1 MTDPL
6 TGLFPQPFQAG
17 ASSFVELLGQTTTP
31 GSTSVEMSGTPLPDR
46 LRAMMVEGTTI
57 VALTWSDG
65 VVMVG
70 DRRATAGN
78 YIAHTDMRKVFQA
91 DGMSVIGIS
100 GSAGPAMAL
109 ARVFATELE
118 HYEKVEGE
126 PLSLEGKS
134 NQLANMVRG
143 NLPMA
148 MQGLVVVPLFA
159 GVDHRT
165 GEASIFE
172 YDPVGGRYLARDH
185 AAAGSGSLTAR
196 SILKRAADPS
206 APLDTAV
213 NAALDALF
221 EAADQDSAT
230 GGPDLVRGIYPIVAV
245 VDGDGYRE
253 LDEGDV
259 EARSRA
265 LVDASRG

>member
-1 MTDPL
+1 MTD
-6 TGLFPQPFQAG
+6 GLRDLYPRPFQAG
-17 ASSFVELLGQTTTP
+17 SSSFLELLAGARDP
-31 GSTSVEMSGTPLPDR
+31 EGTHRSLPEH
-46 LRAMMVEGTTI
+46 LRQLTVDGTTI
-57 VALTWSDG
+57 VALTWSNG
-65 VVMVG
+65 VVMAG

-78 YIAHTDMRKVFQA
+78 FISKKDMRKVFQA
-91 DGMSVIGIS
+91 DRLSAIGVS
-100 GSAGPAMAL
+100 GAAGPAMAL

-165 GEASIFE
+165 GEPSIYD
-172 YDPVGGRYLARDH
+172 YDPIGGRYLARDH
-185 AAAGSGSLTAR
+185 AAAGSGQMTAR
-196 SILKRAADPS
+196 AVLKRLTDPS
-206 APLDTAV
+206 GSVDAAIDTA
-213 NAALDALF
+213 LEALF
-221 EAADQDSAT
+221 EAADEDSAT

-245 VDGDGYRE
+245 VDPDGYRE
-253 LDEGDV
+253 LDEGDI
-259 EARSRA
+259 ATRSRSIMGQA
-265 LVDASRG
+265 